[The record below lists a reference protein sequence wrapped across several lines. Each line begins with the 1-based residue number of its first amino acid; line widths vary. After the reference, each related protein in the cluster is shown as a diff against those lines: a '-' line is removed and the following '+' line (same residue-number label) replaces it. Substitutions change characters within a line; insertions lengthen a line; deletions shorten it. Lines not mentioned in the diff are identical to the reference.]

1 MSNNVVHFKTAKKKA
16 GYAHK
21 ETQATENR
29 KKFGRT
35 KAEKKLDTFETKKTK
50 QTHDDH
56 KLDT

>member
-1 MSNNVVHFKTAKKKA
+1 MSNNVIHFKTAKKKA
-16 GYAHK
+16 GYAQK

-35 KAEKKLDTFETKKTK
+35 KAEKNLDTLETKKTK